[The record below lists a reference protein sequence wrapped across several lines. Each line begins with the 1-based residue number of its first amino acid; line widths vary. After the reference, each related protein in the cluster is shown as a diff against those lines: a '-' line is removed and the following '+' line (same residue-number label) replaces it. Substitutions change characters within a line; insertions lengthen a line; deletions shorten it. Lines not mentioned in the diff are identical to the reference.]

1 MDENANACAAAA
13 AAMRAAKAAADA
25 ATIAVNAA
33 ADALA
38 ALNAISATTAA
49 LPPGMLPAPGA
60 ACPKRFGRSR
70 NSISGKRRNL

>member
-38 ALNAISATTAA
+38 ALNAINGTLA
-49 LPPGMLPAPGA
+49 LPPGTTPAPGA
-60 ACPKRFGRSR
+60 PCPKRFGPKR
-70 NSISGKRRNL
+70 NSVSGKRRNL